1 MENASSKKGTC
12 SCEICRLHPH
22 VKRALRRMQPP
33 ELKLYSRAEL
43 IELLERDIAE
53 APQAGQ
59 STQVGSE
66 ECWWHLCAADAAFP
80 LYVIPTKEFV
90 SALASYLASRVL
102 AISRDSSRTSSKC
115 CSCSAG
121 AAWKTSSCCSRWNF
135 DRPVTIL
142 ECGAGTGLLAAHVEP
157 LVQKKLQ
164 SIRHRSVCISCYP
177 QQQQQQDAEHT
188 GREQAALPGHLPGS
202 RVNAGAENSSSGK
215 FAVPGDTITARSPPS
230 QTQHTAGSTS
240 AAESPVGAS
249 CEPSLFTYIA
259 SEPRADLQWC
269 PRELGATRAGCRSV
283 MQQHCPQLVICCWMP
298 FNVDWTEIARSSC
311 CACCRRAQAQC
322 CGGDM
327 SQRQSFNCQV
337 REYVL
342 IGHAEGG
349 LVGRPLETWGLQGH
363 RVCSLPLGIDYEE
376 VEKSQDWQERG
387 SGSSPY
393 GAGTGCSV
401 SAAEALKVAENQRMD
416 RSKRRKQSTN
426 GDATAEARNWQS
438 VNNFCSLPP
447 DVPASRDSGQTH
459 YGLGKRTDGAAKLA
473 GEKVVE
479 FGGFELLPLLDRP
492 YYREGFIR
500 LPSLP
505 LPADIKKI
513 VGGEE
518 ANQDRLLQELQQ
530 AQPLSRFDSPH
541 SLRAGCPPASRI
553 VVFRRMQ
560 RNIKGGLDNR

>member
-1 MENASSKKGTC
+1 M
-12 SCEICRLHPH
+12 
-22 VKRALRRMQPP
+22 
-33 ELKLYSRAEL
+33 
-43 IELLERDIAE
+43 
-53 APQAGQ
+53 
-59 STQVGSE
+59 
-66 ECWWHLCAADAAFP
+66 
-80 LYVIPTKEFV
+80 
-90 SALASYLASRVL
+90 
-102 AISRDSSRTSSKC
+102 
-115 CSCSAG
+115 
-121 AAWKTSSCCSRWNF
+121 
-135 DRPVTIL
+135 
-142 ECGAGTGLLAAHVEP
+142 
-157 LVQKKLQ
+157 
-164 SIRHRSVCISCYP
+164 
-177 QQQQQQDAEHT
+177 
-188 GREQAALPGHLPGS
+188 
-202 RVNAGAENSSSGK
+202 
-215 FAVPGDTITARSPPS
+215 
-230 QTQHTAGSTS
+230 
-240 AAESPVGAS
+240 
-249 CEPSLFTYIA
+249 
-259 SEPRADLQWC
+259 
-269 PRELGATRAGCRSV
+269 
-283 MQQHCPQLVICCWMP
+283 
-298 FNVDWTEIARSSC
+298 
-311 CACCRRAQAQC
+311 
-322 CGGDM
+322 
-327 SQRQSFNCQV
+327 
-337 REYVL
+337 
-342 IGHAEGG
+342 
-349 LVGRPLETWGLQGH
+349 QGH

>member
-1 MENASSKKGTC
+1 MGAQCSGCCITAPLLYLLAHLQLAPLQVSQGAHFLPFCICFFCSPKLNSRICWAHGTFTGT
-12 SCEICRLHPH
+12 
-22 VKRALRRMQPP
+22 
-33 ELKLYSRAEL
+33 Y
-43 IELLERDIAE
+43 
-53 APQAGQ
+53 
-59 STQVGSE
+59 
-66 ECWWHLCAADAAFP
+66 AFTP
-80 LYVIPTKEFV
+80 FTCGFVFRKEFV

-349 LVGRPLETWGLQGH
+349 LVGRP
-363 RVCSLPLGIDYEE
+363 
-376 VEKSQDWQERG
+376 
-387 SGSSPY
+387 
-393 GAGTGCSV
+393 
-401 SAAEALKVAENQRMD
+401 
-416 RSKRRKQSTN
+416 
-426 GDATAEARNWQS
+426 
-438 VNNFCSLPP
+438 
-447 DVPASRDSGQTH
+447 
-459 YGLGKRTDGAAKLA
+459 
-473 GEKVVE
+473 
-479 FGGFELLPLLDRP
+479 
-492 YYREGFIR
+492 
-500 LPSLP
+500 
-505 LPADIKKI
+505 
-513 VGGEE
+513 
-518 ANQDRLLQELQQ
+518 
-530 AQPLSRFDSPH
+530 
-541 SLRAGCPPASRI
+541 
-553 VVFRRMQ
+553 
-560 RNIKGGLDNR
+560 